1 MTQAIEAISGM
12 KVQEIESTIYR
23 KTEELE
29 LAEEF
34 AEMKANPPTGP
45 VRPLLASPYMTT
57 RTNFCSDV

>member
-1 MTQAIEAISGM
+1 M

-45 VRPLLASPYMTT
+45 VRPLFPASSLTT
-57 RTNFCSDV
+57 RDYFCHDV